1 MEYSIW
7 LDVCSIFILLSL
19 FLAYKLKK
27 AISIYRNNLLIYT
40 ILCMLLNSFIDLLVL
55 GLNGITKP
63 PVLYILHSLK
73 YILMY
78 TSLCL
83 MLVYASIAV
92 NRRIHGRNILKL
104 FITPIIFI
112 MSLLIVN
119 YKTGLIFTVTA
130 GGHFEY
136 GPCFATFYLLDIYYI
151 AVVSFILIR
160 GRKALSRNHKVI
172 LPAIVVILLSGT
184 VYDYFVPHAASLQ
197 FTSTI
202 FITMVF

>member
-78 TSLCL
+78 T
-83 MLVYASIAV
+83 
-92 NRRIHGRNILKL
+92 
-104 FITPIIFI
+104 
-112 MSLLIVN
+112 
-119 YKTGLIFTVTA
+119 
-130 GGHFEY
+130 
-136 GPCFATFYLLDIYYI
+136 
-151 AVVSFILIR
+151 
-160 GRKALSRNHKVI
+160 
-172 LPAIVVILLSGT
+172 
-184 VYDYFVPHAASLQ
+184 
-197 FTSTI
+197 
-202 FITMVF
+202 